1 MEAIMKLS
9 LRILITVGGL
19 VAAISTPLVQAESGS
34 DSLFNAEVA
43 QVQHRVALR
52 NQLDDDLVQSQ
63 LALGYSVPESLD
75 PQSKTMQARA
85 DGDAFT
91 TAMRHLQRTMV
102 MYAAAD

>member
-1 MEAIMKLS
+1 MKLS
-9 LRILITVGGL
+9 IRILIAVGTL
-19 VAAISTPLVQAESGS
+19 VAAVSTPLVQAESGS
-34 DSLFNAEVA
+34 DLLFNAEVA
-43 QVQHRVALR
+43 HVQKRIALR

-85 DGDAFT
+85 DDDAFT

-102 MYAAAD
+102 MYASAD